1 MHATQGK
8 LSNHGIKQHENFP
21 EIKIHALPCHVG
33 PVETVH
39 FSPFASIF
47 TVPKPKI
54 FMHMAIASRI
64 HGNGPIISS
73 KKKKSSLITEL

>member
-1 MHATQGK
+1 MPPQEM
-8 LSNHGIKQHENFP
+8 LSNHGIKQHENLP

-47 TVPKPKI
+47 MFP
-54 FMHMAIASRI
+54 
-64 HGNGPIISS
+64 
-73 KKKKSSLITEL
+73 